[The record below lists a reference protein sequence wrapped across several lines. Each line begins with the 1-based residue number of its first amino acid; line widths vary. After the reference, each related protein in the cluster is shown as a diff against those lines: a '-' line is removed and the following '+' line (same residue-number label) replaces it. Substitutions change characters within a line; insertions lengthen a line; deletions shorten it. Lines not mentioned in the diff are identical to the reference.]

1 MASIMDKLKH
11 GWNAFNDNQDIEY
24 VNRTIDYGNSY
35 GSRPDRRRGTSGN
48 ERSIVGAILT
58 HIAMDVASIDI
69 RHVRLDE
76 NDRFVEGISSG
87 LNNCLTIEAN
97 VDQAARHFRQDLVM
111 SMFEQGVVAVVPI
124 DTTLNPSQTG
134 GYDINTM
141 RIGEIVSW
149 HPRHVKVRVYDDRPG
164 QGKKRELFIAK
175 DQVAIVENPLYTI
188 MNEPNSTLQRLIRK
202 LNLLDAVDEASGS
215 GKLDLLVQ
223 LPYALKSDARKQ
235 QAEQRQADIQQQLRG
250 SAYGIAYLDA
260 TEKVTQLNRPA
271 ENNMLAQIQY
281 LTTMLYGQMG
291 LTEAVFNGTADEATM
306 LNYHNRTVEPILGAV
321 AEAYKRS
328 FLTKTAR
335 TQRQSIEY
343 YRDPFKLVSV
353 KDLAEIADKF
363 TRNAI
368 FSSNEIR
375 GLVGFKP
382 STDASADEL
391 RNKNIPEPV
400 PNEGGIGLESAPS
413 GPPDMTEQDALFNE
427 TLDSLEA
434 EVNTLLKP
442 GAAE

>member
-1 MASIMDKLKH
+1 MASLMNKLKH

-24 VNRTIDYGNSY
+24 VNRTVDYGNNYS
-35 GSRPDRRRGTSGN
+35 SRPDRRRSSSSN
-48 ERSIVGAILT
+48 ERSIVSAILT
-58 HIAMDVASIDI
+58 HIAMDVATIDI
-69 RHVRLDE
+69 KHVRLDD
-76 NDRFVEGISSG
+76 NDRFVEGINSG

-97 VDQAARHFRQDLVM
+97 IDQAARHFRQDLVM
-111 SMFEQGVVAVVPI
+111 SMFEHGVIAVVPI
-124 DTTLNPSQTG
+124 DTTLNPIQTG

-141 RIGEIVSW
+141 RIGEIISW

-164 QGKKRELFIAK
+164 QGRKRELTLPK
-175 DQVAIVENPLYTI
+175 DMVAIIENPLYSI
-188 MNEPNSTLQRLIRK
+188 MNEPNSTLQRLVRK
-202 LNLLDAVDEASGS
+202 LNLLDAVDEASSS
-215 GKLDLLVQ
+215 GKLDILIQ
-223 LPYALKSDARKQ
+223 LPYALKSEARKQ
-235 QAEQRQADIQQQLRG
+235 QAEQRQNDILQQLRG
-250 SAYGIAYLDA
+250 ASHGIAYLDS

-281 LTTMLYGQMG
+281 LTTMLYGQLG
-291 LTEAVFNGTADEATM
+291 LTETVFNGTADEATM

-321 AEAYKRS
+321 AEALRRS

-335 TQRQSIEY
+335 TQRQSVEY

-368 FSSNEIR
+368 FSSNEVR

-382 STDASADEL
+382 SVDPAADEL

-400 PNEGGIGLESAPS
+400 PPPDSAPTPELEPIVGS
-413 GPPDMTEQDALFNE
+413 KGTDSPLTPDE
-427 TLDSLEA
+427 
-434 EVNTLLKP
+434 LKQVL
-442 GAAE
+442 GR

>member
-1 MASIMDKLKH
+1 MASILDKLKH
-11 GWNAFNDNQDIEY
+11 GWNAFNDNQNIEY
-24 VNRTIDYGNSY
+24 VNRTVDYGNSY
-35 GSRPDRRRGTSGN
+35 GSRPDRRRGSSGN
-48 ERSIVGAILT
+48 ERSIVSAILT
-58 HIAMDVASIDI
+58 HIAMDVATINI
-69 RHVRLDE
+69 KHVRLDE
-76 NDRFVEGISSG
+76 NDRFVEGINSG

-97 VDQAARHFRQDLVM
+97 IDQAARHFRQDLVM
-111 SMFEQGVVAVVPI
+111 SMFEQGVIAVVPI
-124 DTTLNPSQTG
+124 DTTLNPIQTG

-164 QGKKRELFIAK
+164 QGKKHELLLPK
-175 DQVAIVENPLYTI
+175 DMVAIIENPLYAI

-215 GKLDLLVQ
+215 GKLDLLIQ

-235 QAEQRQADIQQQLRG
+235 QAEQRQADIQNQLKG

-281 LTTMLYGQMG
+281 LTTMLYGQLG
-291 LTEAVFNGTADEATM
+291 LTETVFNGTADEATM

-321 AEAYKRS
+321 SEAFKRS

-368 FSSNEIR
+368 FSSNEVR

-382 STDASADEL
+382 SADPAADEL
-391 RNKNIPEPV
+391 RNKNIPEP
-400 PNEGGIGLESAPS
+400 I
-413 GPPDMTEQDALFNE
+413 PPG
-427 TLDSLEA
+427 DSPQPVTPDPLAQPTASSLPIPPTPEDPVLVI
-434 EVNTLLKP
+434 EV
-442 GAAE
+442 